1 MSRTGWIKLHRKT
14 LDNPIVMKDGDHL
27 AVWTWILCEAAYEPH
42 QRLFGKEKITIQPGQ
57 LLTSAQYIAGELKLS
72 ESKVKRILK
81 SFESERQIEQQ
92 SERYGRLITVLRWV
106 DYQDDERQSE
116 RHVTDE
122 WTTSDRQVN
131 ATKESK
137 KGRKK
142 EDIYSDVP
150 SEIKDV
156 FMEWAEMRKK
166 IKKPL
171 TSKRA
176 VTMALNALTKL
187 TEDPAEQ
194 IKLIEYAI
202 YKNWQSFYPIDKQG
216 KSVSVYGKPEPP
228 KYPQFER
235 EPEIETVQ
243 MPEEIRR
250 KLGEMFE

>member
-1 MSRTGWIKLHRKT
+1 MREFWLKLHRKT

-27 AVWTWILCEAAYEPH
+27 AIWIWLLCEAAYAPH
-42 QRLFGKEKITIQPGQ
+42 DRMFGKNRITLQPGQ
-57 LLTSAQYIAGELKLS
+57 LITGREQIASELKINQ
-72 ESKVKRILK
+72 SKVQRVLK
-81 SFESERQIEQQ
+81 LFESEQQIEQQ
-92 SERYGRLITVLRWV
+92 TTRYGRLISILNWSE
-106 DYQDDERQSE
+106 YQDGEQQIEQQVNNER
-116 RHVTDE
+116 
-122 WTTSDRQVN
+122 TTSEQQVN
-131 ATKESK
+131 ATEERK
-137 KGRKK
+137 KVRKK

-216 KSVSVYGKPEPP
+216 KTVSVYGKPEPP

-243 MPEEIRR
+243 IPEEIRR